1 MFETVILEREN
12 EMHFIRY
19 NELVYLKLI
28 PKHTEQR
35 LSFYNSKTNYGV
47 YMVPLDESYELK
59 TIHNQYNLTKEEYE
73 MVKKW
78 IEKIKCTT
86 KLHLL

>member
-19 NELVYLKLI
+19 NELVYLKLT

-47 YMVPLDESYELK
+47 YGVELDESYELK

-78 IEKIKCTT
+78 IEKVKCTT